1 MTTLLRH
8 APLLLLAAA
17 LTGCGSS
24 LETVTVPAQPSSVQ
38 APSVTDTVRV
48 EQLPPVPARGTPTS
62 PIEVEVSGWTREGP
76 ELRVVRVTV
85 DRRTEDQEV
94 VLQYESG
101 SETRTTRYA
110 MPTFGEALDIEPHVQ
125 RSSRAGIARSGSARP
140 APDTVTIRDTVRI
153 DTVAAAQ
160 VRGTPKARDVEA
172 RVPQDDAG
180 LWDQITSRLA
190 WLGGLVL
197 LGVGL
202 YALRTFTNMIPF

>member
-1 MTTLLRH
+1 MTTPLRH
-8 APLLLLAAA
+8 AALLLLAVA

-24 LETVTVPAQPSSVQ
+24 LETVTVPSGPSSVQ

-62 PIEVEVSGWTREGP
+62 PVEVEVSGWTREGP

-110 MPTFGEALDIEPHVQ
+110 MPSYGEALDIEPQVQ
-125 RSSRAGIARSGSARP
+125 RAARSGTAQP
-140 APDTVTIRDTVRI
+140 AADTVTIRDTVRI
-153 DTVAAAQ
+153 DTVATAQ
-160 VRGTPKARDVEA
+160 VRGTPEDRDVEA
-172 RVPQDDAG
+172 RVPEDDAG

-197 LGVGL
+197 IAAGL
-202 YALRTFTNMIPF
+202 YALRTFTNLIPF